1 MLPQKFRVVG
11 RDIPV
16 VRFDGEEM
24 PQAWGEYDY
33 EAQIVRLRNGQQLA
47 FEADTVLHELIHA
60 IDDVM
65 QLNMKERQVH
75 CLASGLIALFKDNP
89 TFLDYLRHATRSSG
103 TSS

>member
-1 MLPQKFRVVG
+1 MKLPDVVRVLG
-11 RDIPV
+11 RDVPIV
-16 VRFDGEEM
+16 LCDELSAK
-24 PQAWGEYDY
+24 AWGEYDF
-33 EAQIVRLRNGQQLA
+33 ESQIVRVRTGQQPH

-89 TFLDYLRHATRSSG
+89 TFFEYLRHVTRTERSC
-103 TSS
+103 